1 MIKAGMIQVMEII
14 LLSRM
19 TILMNIYCF
28 CRPCITNE
36 RNRQLWWETD
46 NQIEHERNSQLR
58 KEKYKRFWTNLFHRG
73 VWKDPRYLEQKREA
87 LRRDFRRKKYI
98 YHRCVIELVRHW
110 YPNLQ
115 DKEYMGHM
123 WE

>member
-58 KEKYKRFWTNLFHRG
+58 KEKYKRLRANLFHRG

-87 LRRDFRRKKYI
+87 FRRDFRRKKYI
-98 YHRCVIELVRHW
+98 YHRRGLMPKCVIELVGMI
-110 YPNLQ
+110 YI
-115 DKEYMGHM
+115 Y
-123 WE
+123 